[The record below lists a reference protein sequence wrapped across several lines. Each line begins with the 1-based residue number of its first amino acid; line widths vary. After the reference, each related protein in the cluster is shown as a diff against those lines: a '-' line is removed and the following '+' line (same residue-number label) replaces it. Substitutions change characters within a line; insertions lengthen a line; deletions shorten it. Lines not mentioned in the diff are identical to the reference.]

1 MDSSLFTDKEAR
13 KFSLQDDHADTKFAL
28 RTSSNSS
35 SEDGFSKTAQP
46 NATHAGEADRNQQ
59 SVHAGFGSNRVS
71 LYRLAEQTML
81 NGIAGDCVEIGVH
94 RGGSAAI
101 LAGLLKE
108 CDPTGHRTLSVR
120 PMGRSTGH
128 DGGMAFGQN
137 SMLARTFRTNLP
149 N

>member
-1 MDSSLFTDKEAR
+1 MLTPNLR
-13 KFSLQDDHADTKFAL
+13 CAL
-28 RTSSNSS
+28 HPILPRRM
-35 SEDGFSKTAQP
+35 GFSKLLSQMQP
-46 NATHAGEADRNQQ
+46 TLARLIEISNPYTLVSAR
-59 SVHAGFGSNRVS
+59 NRVS

-81 NGIAGDCVEIGVH
+81 NGIAGDFVEIGVH

-128 DGGMAFGQN
+128 DGGGWLSGRTVCSREHSGQTCQI
-137 SMLARTFRTNLP
+137 S
-149 N
+149 